1 MNLVNPYRRY
11 ASKKLAV
18 VLILIGTYLILPII
32 FRGEYTYR
40 VLTYLA
46 LFTVFSMFFS
56 LLYGKTNQLFLCIAA
71 LAGISAYTSG
81 LLTINFG
88 LNVWAAFIIGP
99 LTSAG
104 TAALLSYITN
114 ITRLGAIYIGVV
126 TLAFQMIFETMV
138 TGLVSITGGE
148 TGFRPPR
155 LPLDPIYGVL
165 GESLTFY
172 YLSVTVAIIAVLLIY
187 FLYEKSR
194 FGLLME
200 AIRQEELAAEILGI
214 NTKLIKIFTAALA
227 GFFIGVAGL
236 IYGNYNQL
244 ISPVFFSFF
253 SIDILSQVMAVAG
266 SNGTVVGPVVG
277 AIVVIFLNE
286 YIRFLGPISLSVYG
300 LLLVIL
306 FSTFRNGIVLFIRRW
321 IPWLP

>member
-11 ASKKLAV
+11 VSKKLAV
-18 VLILIGTYLILPII
+18 ILIIIGIYLVLPII
-32 FRGEYTYR
+32 FRGEYMYR

-46 LFTVFSMFFS
+46 LFTVFSMSFS

-81 LLTINFG
+81 LLTLNFG
-88 LNVWAAFIIGP
+88 LNVWATFIISP
-99 LTSAG
+99 LASAG

-114 ITRLGAIYIGVV
+114 LKRLGVIYVGVV

-155 LPLDPIYGVL
+155 LPLESIYGVL

-172 YLSVTVAIIAVLLIY
+172 YLSVIVATCAVLLTYI
-187 FLYEKSR
+187 LYERSR

-200 AIRQEELAAEILGI
+200 AVRQEELAAEILGI
-214 NTKLIKIFTAALA
+214 NTKLIKIVTAALA
-227 GFFIGVAGL
+227 GFFIGVAGV
-236 IYGNYNQL
+236 IYGYYNQL
-244 ISPVFFSFF
+244 ISPAFFSFF

-266 SNGTVVGPVVG
+266 SNGTILGPVIG
-277 AIVVIFLNE
+277 AIVFIYLNE

-321 IPWLP
+321 IQWLP